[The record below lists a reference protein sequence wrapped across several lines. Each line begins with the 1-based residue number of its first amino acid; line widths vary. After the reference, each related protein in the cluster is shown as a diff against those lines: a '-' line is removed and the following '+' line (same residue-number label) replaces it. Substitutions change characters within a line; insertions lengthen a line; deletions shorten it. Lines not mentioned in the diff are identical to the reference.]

1 MIGKGK
7 SISHTKASISYGWNQ
22 EKDAEIIH
30 NQHLAGE
37 NPKEITEEF
46 KIIQSQNQRTKR
58 NTLSFVLSP
67 SIEDGKKLS
76 KQELKEITKKF
87 IKAMNLK
94 ERQAIAFAHRDKEH
108 THIHLYVNRIGFDGK
123 AYKDSFIGKKS
134 QQKAYEVAREMGLT
148 NARDIQ
154 NQRLDQVK
162 RIRYEI
168 KQIHEKVIKSERPK
182 SLETYIKLMKEKD
195 IKVIPSINKQQKL
208 QGFRFDYKG
217 QNLKGSEV
225 HRSLSGGKII
235 FQISNNMNKRMTK
248 QNIPTVKLAGKAVQ
262 LSTNIATAL
271 AKRILKKTIKKAIDL
286 GMGMGMGI

>member
-30 NQHLAGE
+30 SQHLAGE

-46 KIIQSQNQRTKR
+46 KIVQSQNQRTQK

-76 KQELKEITKKF
+76 RQQIKELTKKF

-94 ERQAIAFAHRDKEH
+94 ERQAIAFVHRDKEH

-123 AYKDSFIGKKS
+123 AYKDSFIGKRS

-154 NQRLDQVK
+154 YQRLDQIK
-162 RIRYEI
+162 QIRNEI
-168 KQIHEKVIKSERPK
+168 KLIHEKVIRTDRPK
-182 SLETYIKLMKEKD
+182 SLDTYIKLMKEKS
-195 IKVIPSINKQQKL
+195 IIVIPSINKQRKL
-208 QGFRFDYKG
+208 QGFRFEYKG

-225 HRSLSGGKII
+225 HRSMSGGKII
-235 FQISNNMNKRMTK
+235 SQISINTNKAILK
-248 QNIPTVKLAGKAVQ
+248 QKTPTVKLAGKTIE
-262 LSTNIATAL
+262 LSTNIATTI
-271 AKRILKKTIKKAIDL
+271 AKRLVKKTIKKAIDL
-286 GMGMGMGI
+286 GMGI

>member
-30 NQHLAGE
+30 SQHLAGE

-46 KIIQSQNQRTKR
+46 KIIQSLNQRTQK

-76 KQELKEITKKF
+76 RQQIKELTKKF

-94 ERQAIAFAHRDKEH
+94 ERQAIAFVHRDKEH
-108 THIHLYVNRIGFDGK
+108 THIHLYVNRIGFDGR
-123 AYKDSFIGKKS
+123 AYNDSFIGKRS

-154 NQRLDQVK
+154 NQRLDLVRQ
-162 RIRYEI
+162 IRYEI

-182 SLETYIKLMKEKD
+182 NLDGYIKLMKEKD
-195 IKVIPSINKQQKL
+195 ITIIPSINKQGWL
-208 QGFRFDYKG
+208 QGFRFKYKG
-217 QNLKGSEV
+217 ENLKGSEV
-225 HRSLSGGKII
+225 HRSMSGGKII
-235 FQISNNMNKRMTK
+235 SQISGKTNKAITK
-248 QNIPTVKLAGKAVQ
+248 QKTPTVKLAGKAIE
-262 LSTNIATAL
+262 LSTNIATTI
-271 AKRILKKTIKKAIDL
+271 AKRLVKKTIKKAIDL
-286 GMGMGMGI
+286 GMGV

>member
-30 NQHLAGE
+30 SQHLAGD

-46 KIIQSQNQRTKR
+46 KIIQSQNERTKR

-76 KQELKEITKKF
+76 KQELEQITKKF

-94 ERQAIAFAHRDKEH
+94 ERQAIAFVHRDKEH

-123 AYKDSFIGKKS
+123 AYKDSFIGKRS

-154 NQRLDQVK
+154 YQRLDQIK
-162 RIRYEI
+162 QIRNEV
-168 KQIHEKVIKSERPK
+168 KQIHEEVIKTEKPK
-182 SLETYIKLMKEKD
+182 SLDAYIKLMKGKGVT
-195 IKVIPSINKQQKL
+195 VIPSINKQQKL
-208 QGFRFDYKG
+208 QGFRFAYKG

-235 FQISNNMNKRMTK
+235 FQISNDMNMGMPK
-248 QNIPTVKLAGKAVQ
+248 QNIPTVKLAGKTVQ
-262 LSTNIATAL
+262 LSTNIATAI
-271 AKRILKKTIKKAIDL
+271 AKRLVKKTIKKAIDL
-286 GMGMGMGI
+286 GMGI